1 MKSLKGR
8 FIQTN
13 IFMVI
18 ISAAL
23 VLIVS
28 LLLLFLF
35 SVSEQDG
42 FTYIIEGFREIFSGD
57 FGVENSLILYVLAW
71 AALVGVLI
79 LITCI
84 LLSANLSRAVL
95 GPVKDLQRAAENIAV
110 GNLDFEV
117 LGCDDQELNELC
129 HSFDQIRKK
138 LKENALKELRVQEE
152 RNMLIANLSH
162 DMRTPIT
169 SIKGYLEGIR
179 DGVADSPE
187 KTSRYLDTIY
197 SKTLILEQMLDNITE
212 YSELELGRM
221 QYAFEYVDLTSYLKD
236 WIEDYKMDIKE
247 QGLQLKVNLI
257 ERPLMVVAD
266 RSKLKRVLGNL
277 ISNAVKYNKENG
289 MVSIKTE
296 TDNKGALLCI
306 SDSGIGIKENDSKK
320 VFDGLYRGDASRSNI
335 KGNGLGLAISKQI
348 VENHRGKIWIKS
360 VENVGTDVF
369 IYLPL
374 RERDQQ

>member
-18 ISAAL
+18 ISAVL

-42 FTYIIEGFREIFSGD
+42 FTYIIEGFREMFSGD
-57 FGVENSLILYVLAW
+57 FGVENSLVLYVLAW

-95 GPVKDLQRAAENIAV
+95 GPVKDLQRAAENIAE

-247 QGLQLKVNLI
+247 QGLQVRVNLI

-266 RSKLKRVLGNL
+266 RSKLKRVLDNL

-289 MVSIKTE
+289 EVSIKTE

-320 VFDGLYRGDASRSNI
+320 VFDGFYRGDVSRSNI

-348 VENHRGKIWIKS
+348 VESHRGKIWIKS
-360 VENVGTDVF
+360 IENVGTDVF

-374 RERDQQ
+374 REREWQ